1 MLFFADAEPVTH
13 RLFSE
18 SSRNCQHCRYCCKTL
33 PLHHMA
39 FRQISLKAKS
49 PPWVKQFLLKCE
61 ELFEWSVRVCQRP
74 QSLQRICAKGLKF
87 VSAPET
93 RHQNR
98 QLLEEMSLWQYSQ
111 RWMLGFFGELKE
123 HASQAGYR
131 GAFLVSHKL
140 SSPLSPFA
148 RLWGPMTHPFPTG
161 TRTLTHTP
169 QGS

>member
-1 MLFFADAEPVTH
+1 MYFIPMLHFPTPPPSTGKFTGFDWHLTHPKMLKRKVEADLMLFFADAEPVTH

-87 VSAPET
+87 VSV
-93 RHQNR
+93 RVC
-98 QLLEEMSLWQYSQ
+98 Q
-111 RWMLGFFGELKE
+111 RPQILQKICKNLG
-123 HASQAGYR
+123 
-131 GAFLVSHKL
+131 L
-140 SSPLSPFA
+140 S
-148 RLWGPMTHPFPTG
+148 W
-161 TRTLTHTP
+161 
-169 QGS
+169 